1 MKRTRGITKKYVEH
15 KNTDVAAIF
24 YINRKTIYY
33 NLLADKEAKLIITKP
48 GTAVRKYAKT
58 N

>member
-15 KNTDVAAIF
+15 KNTDIAAIF
-24 YINRKTIYY
+24 YINSKTIYY
-33 NLLADKEAKLIITKP
+33 NLLADKEAKLIIVKP
-48 GTAVRKYAKT
+48 GIEVRRYAKT